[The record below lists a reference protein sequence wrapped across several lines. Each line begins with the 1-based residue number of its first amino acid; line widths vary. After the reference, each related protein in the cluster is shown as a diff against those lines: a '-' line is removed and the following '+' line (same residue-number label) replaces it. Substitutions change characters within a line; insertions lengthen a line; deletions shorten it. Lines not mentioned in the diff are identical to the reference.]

1 MFVIN
6 MTITHRLA
14 NRGHKSC
21 RKNLCHSAQGFS
33 LGLYS
38 LCVAGE
44 VQGRVGP
51 GSHSE
56 VCVCV
61 NMVARSQPL
70 LSFLSNS
77 SPSLGTGSL
86 TGTCLAG

>member
-38 LCVAGE
+38 FCVAGE

-56 VCVCV
+56 VCVCEHGGQKSTS
-61 NMVARSQPL
+61 AI
-70 LSFLSNS
+70 LSEQQF
-77 SPSLGTGSL
+77 T
-86 TGTCLAG
+86 